1 MQRFLDDYKV
11 CNMKIVSI
19 CEKIC
24 DSSLI
29 TLNLNHLY
37 ELSELDISITNSVQR
52 TITRFLDYYQEIIK
66 YLIVVYEGFEFHMG
80 QMAEQWVKY
89 INNFDYLIEEA
100 LKIACRKSMSTMLKA
115 LSGEAGTGPDPM
127 LNLRL
132 DLIGTKVN
140 IL

>member
-1 MQRFLDDYKV
+1 
-11 CNMKIVSI
+11 MKIVSI